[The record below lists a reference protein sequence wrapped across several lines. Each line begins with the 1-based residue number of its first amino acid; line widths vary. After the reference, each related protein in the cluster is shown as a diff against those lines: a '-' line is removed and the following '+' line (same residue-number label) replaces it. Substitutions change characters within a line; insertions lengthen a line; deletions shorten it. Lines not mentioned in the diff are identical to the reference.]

1 MRLSILAVI
10 ALAGL
15 AAPALADGDAAHGE
29 TIFKKCMACH
39 AVGENAKNKV
49 GPVLNDL
56 IGRTAGTLEGYK
68 FSDAMIAAGA
78 AGTVWDNATL
88 AKYLIS
94 PKALVPGT
102 KMSFVGLKDEKDIA
116 DVIAYLDTFSKAE

>member
-1 MRLSILAVI
+1 MRLLMIT
-10 ALAGL
+10 ALALTGL
-15 AAPALADGDAAHGE
+15 AMPALADGDAVKGE
-29 TIFKKCMACH
+29 TVFKKCVACH

-68 FSDAMIAAGA
+68 YSAAMIEAGA
-78 AGTVWDNATL
+78 GGLVWTDDTL
-88 AKYLIS
+88 ADYLTA

-102 KMSFVGLKDEKDIA
+102 KMAFAGLKEEQDIE
-116 DVIAYLDTFSKAE
+116 DLIAYLATFSKAE